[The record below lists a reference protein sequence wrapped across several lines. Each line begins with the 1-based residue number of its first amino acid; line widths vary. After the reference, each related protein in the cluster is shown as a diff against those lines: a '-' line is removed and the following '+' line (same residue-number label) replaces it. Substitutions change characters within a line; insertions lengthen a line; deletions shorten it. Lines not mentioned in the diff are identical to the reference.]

1 MSLRSRVAAGWRAV
15 VRKSAVEREL
25 DDELAAAAA
34 TLEDRYRDAGM
45 TPEQAK
51 RAARAALGGVEP
63 VKEEIRQQRA
73 GAGIDATLLDVR
85 YACRALRKA
94 PAFTTV
100 IVLTLALGIGAN
112 AAIFSVVHALLL
124 APLPYRHA
132 DRLDFIWSDMTD
144 AGYPRAP
151 LSGPELGDLRVGST
165 THDAFGAIWSNTR
178 ALTGDGDPE

>member
-1 MSLRSRVAAGWRAV
+1 MSFRSRLSAGWRAIA
-15 VRKSAVEREL
+15 RKSLVEREL

-34 TLEDRYRDAGM
+34 TLEDRYRKDGM
-45 TPEQAK
+45 TPEEAG

-73 GAGIDATLLDVR
+73 GAAIDATLLDVR
-85 YACRALRKA
+85 YALRSLRKA

-124 APLPYRHA
+124 APLPYRNA
-132 DRLDFIWSDMTD
+132 DRLDFI
-144 AGYPRAP
+144 
-151 LSGPELGDLRVGST
+151 
-165 THDAFGAIWSNTR
+165 
-178 ALTGDGDPE
+178 